1 MVEVLSGAERRRRRA
16 PQEKITIIQQTM
28 EPGIR
33 TMLDGSNIGSSPQM
47 RGTHKASHTAQACHR
62 FIPADAG
69 NAYTLTAPLA
79 PKSKTIGFHP
89 QGKQLRVNYTSSK
102 I

>member
-33 TMLDGSNIGSSPQM
+33 TMLDGSNIGSSPRCGELESILLSRQPNTDSSPQM
-47 RGTHKASHTAQACHR
+47 RGT
-62 FIPADAG
+62 
-69 NAYTLTAPLA
+69 LTP
-79 PKSKTIGFHP
+79 S
-89 QGKQLRVNYTSSK
+89 QRR
-102 I
+102 

>member
-33 TMLDGSNIGSSPQM
+33 TMLDGSNIGSSPRCGELESILLSRQPNTGSSPQM
-47 RGTHKASHTAQACHR
+47 RGT
-62 FIPADAG
+62 
-69 NAYTLTAPLA
+69 LTP
-79 PKSKTIGFHP
+79 S
-89 QGKQLRVNYTSSK
+89 QRR
-102 I
+102 